1 MHPTV
6 SKPSKGGQRS
16 PSLSRWPHRSL
27 EPMKSPLAPLLLS
40 LEMLSLE
47 MLLLLLLPATS
58 AQVLTDDVGASP
70 HRRDDVVRVRCI

>member
-1 MHPTV
+1 LHPTV

>member
-1 MHPTV
+1 
-6 SKPSKGGQRS
+6 
-16 PSLSRWPHRSL
+16 
-27 EPMKSPLAPLLLS
+27 MKSPLAPLLLS

-47 MLLLLLLPATS
+47 MLLLLLLLPATS

>member
-1 MHPTV
+1 
-6 SKPSKGGQRS
+6 
-16 PSLSRWPHRSL
+16 
-27 EPMKSPLAPLLLS
+27 MKSPLAPLLLS

-47 MLLLLLLPATS
+47 MLLLLPLPATS

>member
-1 MHPTV
+1 M

-27 EPMKSPLAPLLLS
+27 EPTKSPLTPLLLS

-47 MLLLLLLPATS
+47 MLLLLLLLPATS

>member
-1 MHPTV
+1 MRPTV

-27 EPMKSPLAPLLLS
+27 EPTKSPLTPLLLS

>member
-27 EPMKSPLAPLLLS
+27 EPTKSPLTPLLLS

-47 MLLLLLLPATS
+47 MLLLLLPATS

-70 HRRDDVVRVRCI
+70 HRRDDVVRVRCV